1 MTIDPIEM
9 AAESLRRQFVRQ
21 VDQATFPF
29 VQGLRELAGFARQC
43 REASSS
49 DQVAVAF
56 ALERSLREAAY
67 RLDDRPVIEAEAIAL
82 GNAIL
87 DSVARAVEFLNGR
100 DDDPIEIVASL
111 SRALD

>member
-1 MTIDPIEM
+1 VTIDPIEM

-21 VDQATFPF
+21 VDEATFPF
-29 VQGLRELAGFARQC
+29 VQGLRELADFARQC

-49 DQVAVAF
+49 DRVAVAF

-67 RLDDRPVIEAEAIAL
+67 QLDDRPVMEAEAIAL

-87 DSVARAVEFLNGR
+87 DSVARAVEFLNGKE
-100 DDDPIEIVASL
+100 DDPVEIVASL
-111 SRALD
+111 SRASH

>member
-1 MTIDPIEM
+1 VTIDPIEM

-21 VDQATFPF
+21 VDEATFPF
-29 VQGLRELAGFARQC
+29 VQGLRELADFARQC

-49 DQVAVAF
+49 DRVAVAF

-67 RLDDRPVIEAEAIAL
+67 QLDDRPVMEAEAIAL

-100 DDDPIEIVASL
+100 DDDPIEIVAGL
-111 SRALD
+111 SRALN

>member
-1 MTIDPIEM
+1 VTIDPIEM
-9 AAESLRRQFVRQ
+9 ASESLRRQFVRQ
-21 VDQATFPF
+21 VNEATFPF
-29 VQGLRELAGFARQC
+29 VQGLRELADFARQC

-49 DQVAVAF
+49 DRVAVAF
-56 ALERSLREAAY
+56 GLERSLREAAY
-67 RLDDRPVIEAEAIAL
+67 QLDDRPVMEAEAIAL

>member
-1 MTIDPIEM
+1 VTIDAIEM

-21 VDQATFPF
+21 VDEATFPF
-29 VQGLRELAGFARQC
+29 VQGLRELADFARQC

-49 DQVAVAF
+49 DRVAVAF

-67 RLDDRPVIEAEAIAL
+67 QLDDHPVIEAEAIAL